1 MRAARAS
8 RTAAQ
13 RRRDELP
20 RVVPGTDFADG
31 KLFTRPVKQVGL
43 LVRWGRCR
51 HACAMPASTDH
62 VTTPTTPRRALTW
75 ALVPIILLSG
85 SALFLYPLRMQ
96 LAGYPIIVVAL
107 ALAYLFDRRGQTQKL
122 FRDLLLVAVGMVIV
136 SVISVRADI
145 SWGNFFLV
153 GFVLAAAVAVP
164 YLISRFGFKDH
175 AIRFPWRT
183 GQRWSRVQWGYF
195 ALVLALGWL
204 ILPFYFI
211 SSGVYLNWPEVTA
224 PDEIGRLLVGVNA
237 VGTWDELFFI
247 CTVFVLFRR
256 HLVFWQANV
265 LQMVIFVSFLW
276 ELGYQSWGPLLTIP
290 FALLQG
296 FTFMITKSLTYVLVV
311 HLLFDLVVFLV
322 IVHARNPGALPIFL
336 L

>member
-1 MRAARAS
+1 MPNSVALGDS
-8 RTAAQ
+8 R
-13 RRRDELP
+13 
-20 RVVPGTDFADG
+20 
-31 KLFTRPVKQVGL
+31 
-43 LVRWGRCR
+43 
-51 HACAMPASTDH
+51 PALS
-62 VTTPTTPRRALTW
+62 W
-75 ALVPIILLSG
+75 ALVPAVLLSA
-85 SALFLYPLRMQ
+85 SALFLYPLRMP
-96 LAGYPIIVVAL
+96 LAGYPIVAL
-107 ALAYLFDRRGQTQKL
+107 ALLLAFVLDRQGRATGL
-122 FRDLLLVAVGMVIV
+122 FRDLGLIAVGMLIV
-136 SVISVRADI
+136 STISVKADI

-153 GFVLAAAVAVP
+153 GAVLALAVAVP
-164 YLISRFGFKDH
+164 YLLSRFWLRDH

-195 ALVLALGWL
+195 ALVLFLGWL

-247 CTVFVLFRR
+247 CTVFVLYRR
-256 HLVFWQANV
+256 HFPFWVANL
-265 LQMVIFVSFLW
+265 LQMVVFVSFLW

-296 FTFMITKSLTYVLVV
+296 FTFMITRSLTYVLVV

-336 L
+336 V